1 MKTKIQ
7 SGKSNEHIISMLT
20 EIDQKLDY
28 IISMIRE
35 DDLKYPCHGHYLD
48 DSLTKTRKDR

>member
-1 MKTKIQ
+1 MKTKSITE
-7 SGKSNEHIISMLT
+7 SNNGHIISMLT

-35 DDLKYPCHGHYLD
+35 DDLKYPIHGQYLD
-48 DSLTKTRKDR
+48 DSLTESRKNQ